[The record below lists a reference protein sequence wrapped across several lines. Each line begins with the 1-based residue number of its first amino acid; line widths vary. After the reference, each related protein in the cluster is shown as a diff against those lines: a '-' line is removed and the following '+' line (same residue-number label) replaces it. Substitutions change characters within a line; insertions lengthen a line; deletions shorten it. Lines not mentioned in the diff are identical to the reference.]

1 MKAARMGRLLCGLVV
16 IATVLSPIAVAQHP
30 GSTQMIDTADIPNL
44 RRPNERILSGGQP
57 GADAW
62 RRLAAQGVTTVINL
76 RPAAEMNG
84 RNEAAEVTAAGMS
97 YLELPVSGA
106 ADITIANGAALWHAV
121 EGAPGPVLVHCA
133 SGNRVGALLAIGAA
147 NGGGMDKREALE
159 FGKAAGLSNAE
170 PRVRE
175 VLQQPRE

>member
-1 MKAARMGRLLCGLVV
+1 MKAAQMGRLLCGLVV
-16 IATVLSPIAVAQHP
+16 IATVLLPIAVAQHP

-62 RRLAAQGVTTVINL
+62 RRLAAQGFTTVINL
-76 RPAAEMNG
+76 RPAEMNG